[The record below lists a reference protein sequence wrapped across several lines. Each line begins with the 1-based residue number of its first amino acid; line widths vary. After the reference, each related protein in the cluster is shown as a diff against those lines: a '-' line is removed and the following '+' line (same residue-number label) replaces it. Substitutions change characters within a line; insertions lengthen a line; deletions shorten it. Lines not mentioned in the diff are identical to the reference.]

1 MNHNISLLNEG
12 ARDNMLAVYIPLFQK
27 RGANPS
33 VSELKQFLLRKFV
46 NEALIRQLS
55 ERSNY
60 YLAGVA
66 RYYFN
71 GDLTKNKKLNA
82 LYPKVK
88 DKFDEDICTRLNAL
102 IGVLRTSYIDT
113 VGTQFEQPE
122 DFGTLSL
129 KQLLRKYNKRINQE
143 LGIEGTQN
151 PKEEERFGNDTRA
164 GKKYTYDILYSFDDA
179 KKYYG
184 YTEPGAWCIT
194 YGQQHYNT
202 YVRSLGI
209 HYVVFAM
216 NGFENVPRKIGKGFT
231 KSKPH
236 DTYGNSLICVLQSNK
251 SPEPIYITSRWNH
264 GSYVDGTDGTE
275 ADHAYTKEEFLNVI
289 GCDESVLE
297 RVFQQWKRNKPKE
310 DTTIDRKAVNKDKL
324 RALRNFKYAQML
336 INGGMQLK
344 DLPRELISNGYYIE
358 KNEKNPEAGIIK
370 LETNVNGKY
379 YYTIMDRKQIKFNDV
394 MVSGTGGYGYSNG
407 ITYSRNYYSNNNAP
421 DSYMLFTVD
430 GYRNSVHMIYDKI
443 RHRFIDIDGYNK
455 FKYVGDELVFGGYQ
469 DRYTIVAVNTK
480 QLALVDLAKGKPVK
494 TRTGSVWF
502 EGIVEIDSYT
512 DFNVGY
518 NGRDMR
524 IPRLKPYSILKMTY
538 DSSADIKYVFSIK
551 RGGFIDMRDSI
562 GKFAIDTNDQEFLKD
577 GYLKYCTKV
586 KNGNSQLTI
595 ERLMNMDTEEWFTLP
610 ENGSQTFS
618 GLRRMEIGRFTL
630 WALTLP
636 NGLDVYFFKNQ
647 NRIVFEDTEMHKY
660 HLAYVRNFFQLMD
673 NKNVA
678 NMLFNP
684 YTGEFYRDPKGDI
697 KFRIEY
703 RGCDPYI
710 VHPETG
716 EKFKIPYAES
726 AAEVQKES
734 IKNKFNVIL
743 ENLNRRA
750 W

>member
-88 DKFDEDICTRLNAL
+88 DKFDEEICTRLNAL
-102 IGVLRTSYIDT
+102 IGVLRTAYIDT

-122 DFGTLSL
+122 DFGTMSL

-143 LGIEGTQN
+143 LGIEGT
-151 PKEEERFGNDTRA
+151 PKTKEEEQFDNDTKA
-164 GKKYTYDILYSFDDA
+164 GKKYTYDILYSYEDA
-179 KKYYG
+179 RKYYS

-194 YGQQHYNT
+194 YGQQHYNY
-202 YVRSLGI
+202 YVRALGI
-209 HYVVFAM
+209 HYVVFSIK
-216 NGFENVPRKIGKGFT
+216 GFENVPRKVGKGFT
-231 KSKPH
+231 KRKPH
-236 DTYGNSLICVLQSNK
+236 DAYGNSLICVLQSNK

-264 GSYVDGTDGTE
+264 GSYVDGTSGTE
-275 ADHAYTKEEFLNVI
+275 ADYAYTKEEFLNVI

-297 RVFQQWKRNKPKE
+297 RAFQQWKRNKPKE
-310 DTTIDRKAVNKDKL
+310 DTTDRKTVNKEKL
-324 RALRNFKYAQML
+324 QALRNFKYAQML
-336 INGGMQLK
+336 INGGMRLK
-344 DLPRELISNGYYIE
+344 DLPRDLISNGSYID
-358 KNEKNPEAGIIK
+358 KNEKNPEASLIK
-370 LETNVNGKY
+370 LETDVNGKC

-394 MVSGTGGYGYSNG
+394 MVSGTRNAGYDG
-407 ITYSRNYYSNNNAP
+407 ITYRSNSYN
-421 DSYMLFTVD
+421 DSTPNGYLLFTVG
-430 GYRNSVHMIYDKI
+430 GYRNSLYMIYDKI
-443 RHRFIDIDGYNK
+443 HHRFLDVDGCNK
-455 FKYVGDELVFGGYQ
+455 FKYIGDELEYGGYQ
-469 DRYTIVAVNTK
+469 DRYTIVGINTK
-480 QLALVDLAKGKPVK
+480 QLALIDLAKGKPVK

-502 EGIVEIDSYT
+502 EGIVEIDNWR

-518 NGRDMR
+518 SGRDMK
-524 IPRLKPYSILKMTY
+524 IPRLRPYSILKMMY
-538 DSSADIKYVFSIK
+538 DSSAGIKYIFSIK
-551 RGGFIDMRDSI
+551 KGEFMDMKDPS
-562 GKFAIDTNDQEFLKD
+562 GKFVIDTHDQEFLKD
-577 GYLKYCTKV
+577 GYLKYCAEV
-586 KNGNSQLTI
+586 RNGDSPLRI
-595 ERLMNMDTEEWFTLP
+595 ERLMNTDTGEWFTLP
-610 ENGSQTFS
+610 ENGSQSFKN
-618 GLRRMEIGRFTL
+618 LRRTITREFVFWG
-630 WALTLP
+630 LTLL

-647 NRIVFEDTEMHKY
+647 NRIVFEDTGMHNY
-660 HLAYVRNFFQLMD
+660 YLTYYRDYFMLRD
-673 NKNVA
+673 NKNLET
-678 NMLFNP
+678 MLFNP

-697 KFRIEY
+697 QFRIET
-703 RGCDPYI
+703 RHFEPYT

-716 EKFKIPYAES
+716 EEFQIPS
-726 AAEVQKES
+726 ARSAVEVQKENV
-734 IKNKFNVIL
+734 KNKFNVIL